1 MDANKY
7 TKKSLEA
14 VQNAQNTATEY
25 GNAELTCTH
34 LADALLEKD
43 GMCCRILRR
52 ANCDADGLSRA
63 LHEEVGRL
71 PRVSGSGSG
80 QVYAAASLARLLN
93 EAERLA
99 QGMKDDYVS
108 VEHLFLCLFDCGES
122 RLLDLFKRFGLT
134 KESFLKGLKE
144 VRGNQNVAIRTSRAI
159 TPKIPTKPSKST
171 API

>member
-14 VQNAQNTATEY
+14 VQNAQNTAMEY

-43 GMCCRILRR
+43 GMCYRILRR

-80 QVYAAASLARLLN
+80 QVYAAASLARLLI

-99 QGMKDDYVS
+99 QGMKDV
-108 VEHLFLCLFDCGES
+108 
-122 RLLDLFKRFGLT
+122 
-134 KESFLKGLKE
+134 
-144 VRGNQNVAIRTSRAI
+144 
-159 TPKIPTKPSKST
+159 
-171 API
+171 